1 MDTFVIEFF
10 YDVVSPY
17 SYLGFE
23 QLVRLEEGEWRG
35 LVTVVL
41 RPFFLGA
48 VMQAT
53 DNKPPALVPAKG
65 RYMGR
70 DLNRLSRALGL
81 RVRIPS
87 RFPALTLLAQRVLV
101 ALDRHDRAST
111 SGAQGQ
117 RRLRAVSKRLWQIYW
132 EEDGDLNDVPTLT
145 AALVASGCTEEE
157 AALLLQNAP
166 SAEVKDELKAATDEA
181 VKRGA
186 FGAPIFFVRR
196 ASEPTEKAQMY
207 FGADRFH
214 LIAAQMGRE
223 WHFAPQKNNR
233 DVPRFSFTETRERRI
248 VSHLRQHEQGVETRW
263 AASARR
269 LFIGA
274 HPAPVRCVLARESR
288 SSARTRAQS
297 LPSAMDS
304 PSATCVRVPS

>member
-1 MDTFVIEFF
+1 CWWR
-10 YDVVSPY
+10 SC
-17 SYLGFE
+17 SLGLPAHIRKLGRHFLGYCGPPRRTRAQGKKLGE
-23 QLVRLEEGEWRG
+23 LVRLEEGEWRG

-196 ASEPTEKAQMY
+196 ASEPTEKAQMH
-207 FGADRFH
+207 FGADRW
-214 LIAAQMGRE
+214 GGSGTSPRRRTTS
-223 WHFAPQKNNR
+223 R
-233 DVPRFSFTETRERRI
+233 DHPFVVSWIGDLVP
-248 VSHLRQHEQGVETRW
+248 QHEQGLKVCQPYLEFHSCVAKIFSIFQW
-263 AASARR
+263 ARSM
-269 LFIGA
+269 G
-274 HPAPVRCVLARESR
+274 SR
-288 SSARTRAQS
+288 S
-297 LPSAMDS
+297 LP
-304 PSATCVRVPS
+304 

>member
-1 MDTFVIEFF
+1 MDSFVIEFF

-81 RVRIPS
+81 RVRMPS
-87 RFPALTLLAQRVLV
+87 RFPTLTLLAQRVLV
-101 ALDRHDRAST
+101 ALDRHDRAAA

-145 AALVASGCTEEE
+145 AALVAGGCTEAE

-166 SAEVKDELKAATDEA
+166 ST
-181 VKRGA
+181 
-186 FGAPIFFVRR
+186 AP
-196 ASEPTEKAQMY
+196 P
-207 FGADRFH
+207 
-214 LIAAQMGRE
+214 
-223 WHFAPQKNNR
+223 PNNG
-233 DVPRFSFTETRERRI
+233 I
-248 VSHLRQHEQGVETRW
+248 VIIS
-263 AASARR
+263 
-269 LFIGA
+269 
-274 HPAPVRCVLARESR
+274 
-288 SSARTRAQS
+288 
-297 LPSAMDS
+297 
-304 PSATCVRVPS
+304 